1 MDIYKEIKEAIA
13 DMRRFLKNLDTHNNL
28 QGRIFLENRINEIGR
43 MMNQFF
49 YQDKAE
55 PIEYSEQL
63 FRIIHEYRPV
73 LNYIPVTDEY
83 IRIYMLGQSLLHYLL
98 TNYIYVSRRETHRI
112 TSFAMTL
119 SKLLG
124 GLPDPH
130 KFFPSDK
137 LSTISKRDFNIAYK
151 LYDGICTVYGTA
163 FTSAISVDEVS
174 HREWMEK
181 YFGYFS
187 DLLVLLEFIPR
198 NIKNSKNEVEQFASL
213 DGLTTPIIYFIDMIG
228 SVLSTYGGSFESYQ
242 STLDHLHQLFERSKN
257 IILEFYKSGQIPL
270 NADPW
275 KNNVFQ
281 LANHGFEHFLL
292 KRKLIESY
300 NLHFSEGHD
309 FHSVIEKTAQIYDE
323 LKQLMR
329 NQGYSVEHSPFTPVS
344 QGVLVLLASLL
355 TQEDRDR
362 SIFFERVSDFGDK
375 FESELFELRYMN
387 ALLMIQDCKEER
399 IPYTDLERFLE
410 KLSEIP
416 QVLNSGR
423 MTVVSLKEIC
433 ALSLGSQ
440 SLGDTVNHLRDL
452 LPSLGGDAQ
461 DVFSAFIENL
471 IAMSNGTP
479 FKSDINPFDPF
490 TWVIPSFEW
499 NGNKLVIPPFN
510 SARSK
515 RLGEYPRLQI
525 AEPTFT

>member
-63 FRIIHEYRPV
+63 FKIIHEYRPV

-124 GLPDPH
+124 GLPDPR

-181 YFGYFS
+181 YFDYFS

-355 TQEDRDR
+355 TQEGRDR

-375 FESELFELRYMN
+375 FESELFDLRYMN
-387 ALLMIQDCKEER
+387 ALLMIQYCKEER

-440 SLGDTVNHLRDL
+440 SLGDTINHLRDF
-452 LPSLGGDAQ
+452 LPSLGGNAQ

-471 IAMSNGTP
+471 IAMADGTP

-490 TWVIPSFEW
+490 TWVIPTFEW
-499 NGNKLVIPPFN
+499 NGNKLLIPPFN

-525 AEPTFT
+525 AEHTFT